1 MSLNAWAERCVTSQK
16 TAAKETTEF
25 SELKKSF
32 QRHLMCWLPLI
43 VHFHGVTCRITS
55 DHRAPALHSR
65 VPTPTQAVQYLCLF
79 RHQGGGRAITQSN
92 EGPIS
97 RSSFSNGSQM
107 LPTVVS
113 RLNKPQTSKERQ
125 TNYFRFDMFWVECI
139 DVVCVPV
146 SQKCGTLRRSVNQ
159 QRPSETKD
167 KKQNLIPFN
176 STMTSAIYINQ
187 LPGF

>member
-1 MSLNAWAERCVTSQK
+1 MC
-16 TAAKETTEF
+16 
-25 SELKKSF
+25 
-32 QRHLMCWLPLI
+32 CWLPLV
-43 VHFHGVTCRITS
+43 VHFHGVTRRITS
-55 DHRAPALHSR
+55 DHRAPVLHSR
-65 VPTPTQAVQYLCLF
+65 VPTPTQAVLYLCLF
-79 RHQGGGRAITQSN
+79 RHQGGERAITQSN

-113 RLNKPQTSKERQ
+113 RLNKPQTPKERQ
-125 TNYFRFDMFWVECI
+125 TNYVRFDMFRVECI

-146 SQKCGTLRRSVNQ
+146 SQKCGALRRSVNQ